1 MRQTTHSTMEQV
13 EKLTEVIT
21 FLSTIYMERNDERE
35 AGKHIQALQDVRTF
49 LMREY
54 NV

>member
-1 MRQTTHSTMEQV
+1 MRQITHSTVEQI
-13 EKLTEVIT
+13 EKITEVIM

-35 AGKHIQALQDVRTF
+35 VGKHIQALQDVRTF
-49 LMREY
+49 LMREN